1 MTYGHG
7 VAIRAPVSERG
18 TLMKDD
24 ITLLV
29 VLLNKRPFTEM
40 RLPRTWSR
48 CTNMQVSLTFHVF
61 WHIFTNV

>member
-1 MTYGHG
+1 
-7 VAIRAPVSERG
+7 
-18 TLMKDD
+18 MKDD